1 VIALLATLLLAP
13 LYDVQRVPAGEESVP
28 VDAGREQSPGQ
39 LLARALD
46 LGRRPIG
53 AIPVS

>member
-1 VIALLATLLLAP
+1 MIALLATLLLAP